1 MPLMSRRLTTMFY
14 LREIPM
20 FMKHAQEHGGGIG
33 GMLAGGKDM
42 LLSKMLFEPFMS
54 RGTTAAISAS
64 RSLTPMPQATS
75 RRFKA
80 HRQSAIVADVGVG
93 RAADRRIDA
102 RRA

>member
-1 MPLMSRRLTTMFY
+1 VPLMSRRLTTMFY

-33 GMLAGGKDM
+33 GMLAGGKEM

-64 RSLTPMPQATS
+64 RSLTPMPQATGRSS
-75 RRFKA
+75 RRYGT
-80 HRQSAIVADVGVG
+80 SSVSNC
-93 RAADRRIDA
+93 RRCRSPA
-102 RRA
+102 RSGQKNRWV

>member
-1 MPLMSRRLTTMFY
+1 MFY

-75 RRFKA
+75 RSSRRFKA